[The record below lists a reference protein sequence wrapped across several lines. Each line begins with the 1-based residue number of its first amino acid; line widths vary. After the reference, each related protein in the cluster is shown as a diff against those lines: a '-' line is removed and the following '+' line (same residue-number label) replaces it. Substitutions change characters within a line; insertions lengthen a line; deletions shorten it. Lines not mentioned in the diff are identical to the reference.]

1 MPPTVP
7 PPGLTG
13 WQVIAFFTIASGVA
27 LVQSYFAHKKIDA
40 AMAPKTDAAPAPE
53 EKKS

>member
-13 WQVIAFFTIASGVA
+13 WQIVAFFAITAGVA
-27 LVQSYFAHKKIDA
+27 IVQSYFAHKKIDA
-40 AMAPKTDAAPAPE
+40 AVAPKADPATE